1 MKSGV
6 FQTIDLVQY
15 NEQHCKKSTFYQPN
29 AVNCA
34 FVGAHGER
42 NGSNKERQR
51 LLSGRKDRGAH
62 VVKKQT
68 RTSVSGEKVTG

>member
-34 FVGAHGER
+34 FVGLMESGTAQTRNGKDFFLGER
-42 NGSNKERQR
+42 IGVRMSLKSR
-51 LLSGRKDRGAH
+51 LVRA
-62 VVKKQT
+62 
-68 RTSVSGEKVTG
+68 